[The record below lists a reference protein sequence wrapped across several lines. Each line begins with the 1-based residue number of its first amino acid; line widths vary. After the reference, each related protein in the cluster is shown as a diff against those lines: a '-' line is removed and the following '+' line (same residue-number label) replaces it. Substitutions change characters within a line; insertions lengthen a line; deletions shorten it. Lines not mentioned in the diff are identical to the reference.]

1 MTDSQSSHRVRCT
14 ICHRVLAFVTLAE
27 RGFVVEK
34 EPEHGHVESCFVG
47 RFAAEDQTDYLRSE
61 TMALTN

>member
-1 MTDSQSSHRVRCT
+1 
-14 ICHRVLAFVTLAE
+14 VLAFVTLAE